1 MNILQAAILGL
12 VQGLG
17 EFLPISSSGHLLLSR
32 ILMGFTIDETG
43 AYHMLDILLH
53 VGTLIPVLIV
63 FWKDWWAILKNPF
76 KSKTLLLLFIA
87 SLPTLLFKVVFDD
100 FITSCETGWFLGASF
115 LLTGFFLLL
124 AETLS
129 AHRKQYADQPNF
141 KHAIIMGCMQGVALL
156 PGVSRSGSTLA
167 GGLLSGLN
175 RKSAAK
181 FSFMMSAPAIVG
193 ALIIDG
199 KTAIEEGWVQDLT
212 GGHPRGGNQRLYR
225 YPFHAQP
232 HQPCQPELVR
242 AVCGDSGCADS
253 GTSADWLSGNG
264 AVRHSGHV
272 WCGDEHAS
280 VLECVTI
287 AWAVRLWG
295 GQPFLP
301 LAIRGAKCYNRIDIC
316 TLAWLCCAERTIA
329 PDANVSPADLSPAR
343 TWAAD
348 HQRRGRNAEP
358 HPRPQREPV

>member
-156 PGVSRSGSTLA
+156 PGVSRSGSTL
-167 GGLLSGLN
+167 
-175 RKSAAK
+175 
-181 FSFMMSAPAIVG
+181 
-193 ALIIDG
+193 
-199 KTAIEEGWVQDLT
+199 
-212 GGHPRGGNQRLYR
+212 
-225 YPFHAQP
+225 
-232 HQPCQPELVR
+232 R
-242 AVCGDSGCADS
+242 AVC
-253 GTSADWLSGNG
+253 
-264 AVRHSGHV
+264 
-272 WCGDEHAS
+272 
-280 VLECVTI
+280 
-287 AWAVRLWG
+287 
-295 GQPFLP
+295 
-301 LAIRGAKCYNRIDIC
+301 
-316 TLAWLCCAERTIA
+316 
-329 PDANVSPADLSPAR
+329 SP
-343 TWAAD
+343 
-348 HQRRGRNAEP
+348 
-358 HPRPQREPV
+358 V